1 MQRIDAI
8 VKLDR
13 TGTLHSMTKELE
25 YYESR
30 RRPEVH
36 VISLQQEI
44 VRLLVMF

>member
-13 TGTLHSMTKELE
+13 LACINDQGVWVLDLVVG
-25 YYESR
+25 
-30 RRPEVH
+30 PEVH